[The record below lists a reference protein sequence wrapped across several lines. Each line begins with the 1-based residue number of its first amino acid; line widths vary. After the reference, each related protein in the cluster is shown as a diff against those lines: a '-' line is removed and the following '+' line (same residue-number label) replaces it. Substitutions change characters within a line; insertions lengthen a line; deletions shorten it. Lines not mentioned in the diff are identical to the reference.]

1 MLSAVQA
8 VAWFSKEDEAALD
21 QFQRWVQALGY
32 IVKGHLRQGK
42 GLQEDLKVCQEP
54 EHDCQGLL
62 GCMHWAG
69 PSWNMFCLQ

>member
-42 GLQEDLKVCQEP
+42 GLQEDL
-54 EHDCQGLL
+54 
-62 GCMHWAG
+62 
-69 PSWNMFCLQ
+69 